1 MDRPSLFR
9 KQTGGRLN
17 GVEGTITG
25 LELTTV
31 FPFGEG
37 TSKFKDAG
45 TPIYAVLTVRP
56 DGADEDIIEPLKAGK
71 EEDFTIEDDGVSM
84 VPANEGQGIH
94 PSSKFGKL
102 LGSAVEN
109 SNGMLTE
116 DNLGFTNWPENKL
129 SFGALVG
136 ARVRFTR
143 IKDAELQEKFG
154 KKKDKK
160 SGKEYDRDYLA
171 IAEVFSVAGAKA
183 GKGKPAGKSGRLVSA
198 NELVFDA
205 QDAADAVLPVIV
217 EKAGGTLLRARLSAQ
232 VQVMLTAKHPLGAH
246 KSEILAVITD
256 PTYLEDADTR
266 GIIGYDAKKQV
277 LSVAA

>member
-9 KQTGGRLN
+9 KATGGRLN

-25 LELTTV
+25 LELTTT

-71 EEDFTIEDDGVSM
+71 EEDFTIEDDAMSLT
-84 VPANEGQGIH
+84 PANEGQGIH

-102 LGSAVEN
+102 LGSLVEN
-109 SNGMLTE
+109 SNGQFSEET
-116 DNLGFTNWPENKL
+116 LGFTNWPENRL
-129 SFGALVG
+129 NFGAMVG
-136 ARVRFTR
+136 ARVKFTR
-143 IKDAELQEKFG
+143 VKDAELQEKFG

-171 IAEVFSVAGAKA
+171 VAEVFSVVTPKGSKS
-183 GKGKPAGKSGRLVSA
+183 GKPSAGKSKAV
-198 NELVFDA
+198 EFDA
-205 QDAADAVLPVIV
+205 QDAADTVLPVIV
-217 EKAGGTLLRARLSAQ
+217 EKAGGTLQKRQLSAKLQ
-232 VQVMLTAKHPLGAH
+232 VTLTSKHPLYENRDAIR
-246 KSEILAVITD
+246 ELILSDDYLVEASDRGVI
-256 PTYLEDADTR
+256 E
-266 GIIGYDAKKQV
+266 YDAKKQV

>member
-56 DGADEDIIEPLKAGK
+56 DGADEDVIEPLKAGK

-109 SNGMLTE
+109 GNGMLTE

-129 SFGALVG
+129 NFGALVG

-183 GKGKPAGKSGRLVSA
+183 SKGKPVVGKKAAVV
-198 NELVFDA
+198 EFDA
-205 QDAADAVLPVIV
+205 QDAADTVLPVIV
-217 EKAGGTLLRARLSAQ
+217 EKAGGTLQKRQLSAKLQ
-232 VQVMLTAKHPLGAH
+232 VTLTSKHPMYGNRDAIRELILSADYLNGA
-246 KSEILAVITD
+246 SDRGVI
-256 PTYLEDADTR
+256 E
-266 GIIGYDAKKQV
+266 YDAKKQV

>member
-71 EEDFTIEDDGVSM
+71 EEDFTIEDDAMSLT
-84 VPANEGQGIH
+84 PANEGQGIH

-102 LGSAVEN
+102 LGSLVEN
-109 SNGMLTE
+109 SNGQFSE
-116 DNLGFTNWPENKL
+116 ENLGFTNWPENRL
-129 SFGALVG
+129 NFGAMVG
-136 ARVRFTR
+136 ARVKFTR
-143 IKDAELQEKFG
+143 VKDAELQEKFG

-171 IAEVFSVAGAKA
+171 VAEVFSVAAS
-183 GKGKPAGKSGRLVSA
+183 KGKSGKPSAGKSKAV
-198 NELVFDA
+198 EFDA
-205 QDAADAVLPVIV
+205 QDAADTVLPVIV

-232 VQVMLTAKHPLGAH
+232 AQVMLTAKHPLGAH
-246 KSEILAVITD
+246 KSEILAVIMD